1 MSSDTGTVP
10 TRVTSSRFIG
20 RSRELAELEA
30 ALADASAGRPSL
42 AFIAGE
48 SGVGKTRLL
57 KELERGALAADA
69 RVVSGDCV
77 SLGEDELP
85 YAPIVAALRS
95 LTRDGDPV
103 LDELGP
109 ATRAGLASL
118 LPELAPA
125 TALPVLDRDAPSQS
139 QSRVFEALLTL
150 LEHLGR
156 DEPVVLAIEDLHW
169 ADASTRAFLSF
180 LARSLRA
187 ERVLVVASY
196 RPDELHRRH
205 PLRPL
210 LAELERGP
218 RARRIELVALTR
230 PELAEQLED
239 ILGATPDDARV
250 ARMYARSEGNPLFTE
265 ELLAAGL
272 DGRGELPPTLRD
284 ALMVRIEALPQDAQ
298 EALRVLAAGRSL
310 DHALLAETAG
320 LDAAALREALRE
332 AAAGHVIEVDEEGDY
347 AFRHALLREVVH
359 DDLLPGE
366 HAELHLALA
375 RAFEH
380 RMQEQGGNPRLAAGI
395 AHHYLSAGDQPA
407 GFAAAVRAG
416 DAADEVHAHGEAA
429 RLYERA
435 LQLWAR
441 VPDPEA
447 LAGIDHATLLCRAA
461 STHDDKLRSEALYEA
476 ALSEI
481 DEAEEPYRAA
491 DLLEHLA
498 HVRWNLGA
506 AEAGLATLERGLAL
520 LPADDSSPERA
531 LLLGLRAKFLMLRG
545 RHRSAIEAARDAL
558 EAAEAASEPA
568 ARSRALN
575 VLGTSHMALGHVDEG
590 AAKLRE
596 ALDLAVAEGCLP
608 EMRGAYINLADLLH
622 QRGRSD
628 EGRAVAVEGAQRTA
642 GTGGFSSWVSSIE
655 AEIALDTGDWAYAE
669 RHLPDPGPVTGT
681 TFVNFALR
689 HAELALGHG
698 DSARA
703 RTLLDQVDAAA
714 VNIDEPQFLGV
725 MGALR
730 AELERRSGDLDAA
743 RAAIRRALD
752 RIETCTDDVVRLA
765 RVAAVGVVVE
775 ADAAQRACDV
785 GDEEERR
792 RALMEADFHLGRTG
806 AAAEDGGPVEEAWLR
821 SAEAE
826 HARANGK
833 ADPAAHEAA
842 AEAWEAVQRP
852 YPAALMRWRAGEAHV
867 AAGDREAASASLQR
881 AHVVAARLGAGWL
894 QGEIEGLAAR
904 GRLVLADA
912 DGAIPETVAAATAQE
927 DPFGLTP
934 RERQVLV
941 LVAEG
946 RTNREI
952 GDSLFMAEKT
962 ASVHVS
968 RILAKLDV
976 RSRTEAAA
984 VAHRVGL
991 DGDVAVTRPV

>member
-57 KELERGALAADA
+57 QELERGALAAEA
-69 RVVSGDCV
+69 RVVSGECV
-77 SLGEDELP
+77 SLGDDELP

-125 TALPVLDRDAPSQS
+125 TAPPVMDRDEPA

-150 LEHLGR
+150 FDLLGR
-156 DEPVVLAIEDLHW
+156 RDPVLLAIEDLHW

-180 LARSLRA
+180 LARSLRS
-187 ERVLVVASY
+187 ERVLLVASY

-218 RARRIELVALTR
+218 RARRIELAPLTR
-230 PELAEQLED
+230 SELAEQLED
-239 ILGATPDDARV
+239 ILGAAPDDGRV

-298 EALRVLAAGRSL
+298 EVLRVISAGRSL
-310 DHALLAETAG
+310 DHALLAEASG
-320 LDAAALREALRE
+320 LESGALREALRE
-332 AAAGHVIEVDEEGDY
+332 AAAGHVIAADDEGNY
-347 AFRHALLREVVH
+347 GFRHALLREVVH

-366 HAELHLALA
+366 HTELHLALA
-375 RAFEH
+375 RALEH
-380 RMQEQGGNPRLAAGI
+380 RMREQGGSARLAAGI

-407 GFAAAVRAG
+407 AFAAAVRAA
-416 DAADEVHAHGEAA
+416 DKADEVHAHGEAA
-429 RLYERA
+429 TLYERA
-435 LQLWAR
+435 LQLWSR
-441 VPDPEA
+441 VPDPET

-461 STHDDKLRSEALYEA
+461 GAHHDKARAEALYEA

-481 DEAEEPYRAA
+481 DETAEPYRAA
-491 DLLEHLA
+491 DLLESLA
-498 HVRWNLGA
+498 NVRWGLGA
-506 AEAGLATLERGLAL
+506 AERSLATLERGLAL
-520 LPADDSSPERA
+520 LPADDASPERA

-545 RHRSAIEAARDAL
+545 RHRSAVEAARAAL
-558 EAAEAASEPA
+558 VAAEAADEPA

-575 VLGTSHMALGHVDEG
+575 AMGTSLMALGEVDRG
-590 AAKLRE
+590 AGKLRE
-596 ALDLAVAEGCLP
+596 ALELAVANGCLP
-608 EMRGAYINLADLLH
+608 EMRAAYINLADLLH

-628 EGRAVAVEGAQRTA
+628 EGRAVAHEGAERTT
-642 GTGGFSSWVSSIE
+642 GTGGYSAWVSTVE
-655 AEIALDTGDWAYAE
+655 AEIALDTGDWAFAE

-689 HAELALGHG
+689 HAELALGKG
-698 DSARA
+698 DSTRARA
-703 RTLLDQVDAAA
+703 LLDQVDAAA

-730 AELERRSGDLDAA
+730 AELERRAGDLEAA

-775 ADAAQRACDV
+775 ADAAQRACDL
-785 GDEEERR
+785 GDDEERR
-792 RALMEADFHLGRTG
+792 RALMEAEFHLGRTG
-806 AAAEDGGPVEEAWLR
+806 AAAEDGGPVEEAWLL

-826 HARANGK
+826 HARANGRT
-833 ADPAAHEAA
+833 DPALHETAA
-842 AEAWEAVQRP
+842 QAWEAVQRP
-852 YPAALMRWRAGEAHV
+852 YPAALMRWRAGEGHV
-867 AAGDREAASASLQR
+867 AAGEREAATKALER
-881 AHVVAARLGAGWL
+881 AHEIATRLGAGWL
-894 QGEIEGLAAR
+894 RGEIEGLAAR
-904 GRLVLADA
+904 ARLVLA
-912 DGAIPETVAAATAQE
+912 GSGGAAAEPAVEAAAAQQ

-984 VAHRVGL
+984 VAHRLGL
-991 DGDVAVTRPV
+991 DGDAAAARPA

>member
-1 MSSDTGTVP
+1 MSSDTGPVA

-57 KELERGALAADA
+57 QELERGALAAEA
-69 RVVSGDCV
+69 RVVSGECV
-77 SLGEDELP
+77 ALGDDELP

-125 TALPVLDRDAPSQS
+125 TAPPVMDRDEPA

-150 LEHLGR
+150 LDLLGR
-156 DEPVVLAIEDLHW
+156 HEPVLLAIEDLHW

-180 LARSLRA
+180 LARSLRS
-187 ERVLVVASY
+187 ERVLLVASY

-218 RARRIELVALTR
+218 RARRIELVPLTR
-230 PELAEQLED
+230 SELAQQLED
-239 ILGATPDDARV
+239 ILGAAPDDGRV
-250 ARMYARSEGNPLFTE
+250 SRMYARSEGNPLFTE

-298 EALRVLAAGRSL
+298 EVLRVLSAGRSL
-310 DHALLAETAG
+310 DHAVLAEASG
-320 LDAAALREALRE
+320 LESGALREALRE
-332 AAAGHVIEVDEEGDY
+332 AAAGHVITADDEGNY

-366 HAELHLALA
+366 HTELHLALA
-375 RAFEH
+375 RALEH
-380 RMQEQGGNPRLAAGI
+380 RMQAQGGSARLAAGI

-407 GFAAAVRAG
+407 AFAAAVRAA
-416 DAADEVHAHGEAA
+416 DKADEVHAHGEAA
-429 RLYERA
+429 TLYERA
-435 LQLWAR
+435 LQLWSR
-441 VPDPEA
+441 VPEPEA
-447 LAGIDHATLLCRAA
+447 LAGIDHAALLSKAANAHNDKARA
-461 STHDDKLRSEALYEA
+461 EALYEA

-481 DEAEEPYRAA
+481 DETADRHRAA
-491 DLLEHLA
+491 DLLERLA
-498 HVRWNLGA
+498 NVRWGLGA
-506 AEAGLATLERGLAL
+506 AERSLATLERGLAL
-520 LPADDSSPERA
+520 LPDEEDCSAERA
-531 LLLGLRAKFLMLRG
+531 MLLGLRAKFLMLRG
-545 RHRSAIEAARDAL
+545 RHRSAVEAARAAL
-558 EAAEAASEPA
+558 DAAEAAGEPA

-575 VLGTSHMALGHVDEG
+575 AMGTSLMALGEVDRG
-590 AAKLRE
+590 AGKLRE
-596 ALDLAVAEGCLP
+596 ALELAVANGCLP
-608 EMRGAYINLADLLH
+608 EVRAAYINLADLLH
-622 QRGRSD
+622 QRGRSE
-628 EGRAVAVEGAQRTA
+628 EGRAVAHEGAERTA
-642 GTGGFSSWVSSIE
+642 GTGGSSAWVSTVE
-655 AEIALDTGDWAYAE
+655 AEIALDTGDWVFAE

-689 HAELALGHG
+689 HAELALGKGH
-698 DSARA
+698 SSRA
-703 RTLLDQVDAAA
+703 RELLDEVDAAA

-730 AELERRSGDLDAA
+730 AELERRAGDLDAA

-775 ADAAQRACDV
+775 ADAAQRACDL
-785 GDEEERR
+785 GDDEERR
-792 RALMEADFHLGRTG
+792 RALMEAEFHLGRTG
-806 AAAEDGGPVEEAWLR
+806 AAAEDGGPVEDAWLR

-826 HARANGK
+826 HARANGN
-833 ADPAAHEAA
+833 ADPALHEIAA
-842 AEAWEAVQRP
+842 RAWEEVQRP
-852 YPAALMRWRAGEAHV
+852 YPAALMRWRAGDAHV
-867 AAGDREAASASLQR
+867 AAGEREAAVAALAR
-881 AHVVAARLGAGWL
+881 AHEVASTLGAGWL
-894 QGEIEGLAAR
+894 RDEIEGLAAR
-904 GRLVLADA
+904 ARLVLSGSDGTAAEPVTAPAAD
-912 DGAIPETVAAATAQE
+912 E

-984 VAHRVGL
+984 VAHRLGL
-991 DGDVAVTRPV
+991 DGDASAARPA

>member
-10 TRVTSSRFIG
+10 TRVMSSRFIG

-57 KELERGALAADA
+57 KELERGALAAEA

-109 ATRAGLASL
+109 TTRAGLASL

-125 TALPVLDRDAPSQS
+125 TALPVMDRDAPA

-150 LEHLGR
+150 LDQLAR
-156 DEPVVLAIEDLHW
+156 DEPVLLAIEDLHW

-187 ERVLVVASY
+187 ERVMVVATY

-218 RARRIELVALTR
+218 RARRIELAPLTR
-230 PELAEQLED
+230 TELAEQLED
-239 ILGATPDDARV
+239 ILGAAPDDARV
-250 ARMYARSEGNPLFTE
+250 ERMYARSEGNPLFTE

-298 EALRVLAAGRSL
+298 ELLRVLSAGRSL
-310 DHALLAETAG
+310 DHTLLAEASGLEAG
-320 LDAAALREALRE
+320 ALREALRE
-332 AAAGHVIEVDEEGDY
+332 AAAGHVIEVDEEGNY

-380 RMQEQGGNPRLAAGI
+380 RMREQGGNARLAAGI

-416 DAADEVHAHGEAA
+416 DAAEEVHAHGEAA

-435 LQLWAR
+435 LQLWSR

-447 LAGIDHATLLCRAA
+447 LTGIDHATLLCRAA
-461 STHDDKLRSEALYEA
+461 SSHHDRPRAEALYEA
-476 ALSEI
+476 ALAEI
-481 DEAEEPYRAA
+481 DEAAEPYRAA

-498 HVRWNLGA
+498 NVRWGLGA
-506 AEAGLATLERGLAL
+506 AESALTTLERGLAL
-520 LPADDSSPERA
+520 LPDDDASAERA

-545 RHRSAIEAARDAL
+545 RHRSAVQAARDAL
-558 EAAEAASEPA
+558 TAAEAASEPA

-575 VLGTSHMALGHVDEG
+575 AMGTSLMALGQVDQG
-590 AAKLRE
+590 AGKLRE
-596 ALDLAVAEGCLP
+596 ALDLAVAHRCLP
-608 EMRGAYINLADLLH
+608 EMRAAYINLADLLH

-628 EGRAVAVEGAQRTA
+628 EGRAVAHEGAERTT
-642 GTGGFSSWVSSIE
+642 GTGGYSSWVSTVE

-689 HAELALGHG
+689 HAELALGKG
-698 DSARA
+698 DAARA
-703 RTLLDQVDAAA
+703 RALLDDVDVAA

-730 AELERRSGDLDAA
+730 AELERRAGDLQAA
-743 RAAIRRALD
+743 RAAIQRALD

-775 ADAAQRACDV
+775 ADAAQRACDL
-785 GDEEERR
+785 GDDEERR

-826 HARANGK
+826 HARANGN

-842 AEAWEAVQRP
+842 AQAWDAVQRP

-867 AAGDREAASASLQR
+867 AAGDRDAAGASLQR
-881 AHVVAARLGAGWL
+881 AYAVAAKLDAGWL
-894 QGEIEGLAAR
+894 RGEIEGLAAR
-904 GRLVLADA
+904 ARLALADA
-912 DGAIPETVAAATAQE
+912 DGEVPEPPAAAVQE

-934 RERQVLV
+934 RERQVLA

-984 VAHRVGL
+984 VAHRLGL
-991 DGDVAVTRPV
+991 DGDVAATRPG

>member
-57 KELERGALAADA
+57 QELERGALAAEA
-69 RVVSGDCV
+69 RVVSGECV
-77 SLGEDELP
+77 SLGDDELP

-118 LPELAPA
+118 LPELAPS
-125 TALPVLDRDAPSQS
+125 TAPPVVDRDQPA

-150 LEHLGR
+150 LDLLGR
-156 DEPVVLAIEDLHW
+156 HEPVLLAIEDLHW

-180 LARSLRA
+180 LARSLRS
-187 ERVLVVASY
+187 ERVLLVASY

-218 RARRIELVALTR
+218 RARRIELAPLTR
-230 PELAEQLED
+230 SELAEQLED
-239 ILGATPDDARV
+239 ILGAAPDDGRV

-284 ALMVRIEALPQDAQ
+284 ALMVRIEALPLDAQ
-298 EALRVLAAGRSL
+298 EVLRVISAGRSL
-310 DHALLAETAG
+310 DHALLAEASG
-320 LDAAALREALRE
+320 LESGALREALRE
-332 AAAGHVIEVDEEGDY
+332 AAAGHVITADDEGNY
-347 AFRHALLREVVH
+347 GFRHALLREVVH

-366 HAELHLALA
+366 HTELHLALA
-375 RAFEH
+375 RALEH
-380 RMQEQGGNPRLAAGI
+380 RMRAQGGSARLAAGI

-407 GFAAAVRAG
+407 AFAAAVRAA
-416 DAADEVHAHGEAA
+416 DKADEVHAHGEAA
-429 RLYERA
+429 TLYERA
-435 LQLWAR
+435 LQLWSR

-447 LAGIDHATLLCRAA
+447 LAGIDHATLLSRAA
-461 STHDDKLRSEALYEA
+461 DAHHDKHRAEALYEA

-481 DEAEEPYRAA
+481 DETADRHRAA
-491 DLLEHLA
+491 DLLERLA
-498 HVRWNLGA
+498 NVRWGLGA
-506 AEAGLATLERGLAL
+506 AERSLATLERGLAL
-520 LPADDSSPERA
+520 LPDAQDCSAERA
-531 LLLGLRAKFLMLRG
+531 MLLGLRAKFLMLRG
-545 RHRSAIEAARDAL
+545 RHRNAVEAARAAL
-558 EAAEAASEPA
+558 DAAEAAGEPA

-575 VLGTSHMALGHVDEG
+575 AMGTSLMALGEVDRG
-590 AAKLRE
+590 AGKLRE
-596 ALDLAVAEGCLP
+596 ALELAVANGCLP
-608 EMRGAYINLADLLH
+608 EVRAAYINLADLLH
-622 QRGRSD
+622 QRGRSE
-628 EGRAVAVEGAQRTA
+628 EGRAVAHEGAERTA
-642 GTGGFSSWVSSIE
+642 GTGGSSAWVSTVE
-655 AEIALDTGDWAYAE
+655 AEIALDTGDWVFAE

-689 HAELALGHG
+689 HAELALGKG
-698 DSARA
+698 DSSRARA
-703 RTLLDQVDAAA
+703 LLDQVDAAA

-730 AELERRSGDLDAA
+730 AELERRAGDLEAA

-775 ADAAQRACDV
+775 ADAAQRACDL
-785 GDEEERR
+785 GDDEERR
-792 RALMEADFHLGRTG
+792 RALMEAEFHLGRTG
-806 AAAEDGGPVEEAWLR
+806 AAAEDGGPVEDAWLR

-826 HARANGK
+826 HARANGH
-833 ADPAAHEAA
+833 ADPALHETAA
-842 AEAWEAVQRP
+842 QAWEAVQRP

-867 AAGDREAASASLQR
+867 AAGEREAATAALEC
-881 AHVVAARLGAGWL
+881 AHETATSLGAGWL
-894 QGEIEGLAAR
+894 RDEIEGLAAR
-904 GRLVLADA
+904 ARLVLSGS
-912 DGAIPETVAAATAQE
+912 DGTAAEPVVEAAAQQ

-984 VAHRVGL
+984 VAHRLGL
-991 DGDVAVTRPV
+991 DGDAAAARPA

>member
-1 MSSDTGTVP
+1 M
-10 TRVTSSRFIG
+10 
-20 RSRELAELEA
+20 
-30 ALADASAGRPSL
+30 
-42 AFIAGE
+42 
-48 SGVGKTRLL
+48 LL
-57 KELERGALAADA
+57 
-69 RVVSGDCV
+69 
-77 SLGEDELP
+77 
-85 YAPIVAALRS
+85 VA
-95 LTRDGDPV
+95 T
-103 LDELGP
+103 
-109 ATRAGLASL
+109 
-118 LPELAPA
+118 
-125 TALPVLDRDAPSQS
+125 
-139 QSRVFEALLTL
+139 
-150 LEHLGR
+150 
-156 DEPVVLAIEDLHW
+156 
-169 ADASTRAFLSF
+169 
-180 LARSLRA
+180 
-187 ERVLVVASY
+187 Y

-218 RARRIELVALTR
+218 RARRIELVPLTQ

-239 ILGATPDDARV
+239 ILGAVPDEARV
-250 ARMYARSEGNPLFTE
+250 KRMYARSEGNPLFTE
-265 ELLAAGL
+265 ELLASGL

-298 EALRVLAAGRSL
+298 EVLRVISAGRSL
-310 DHALLAETAG
+310 DHALLAEASG
-320 LDAAALREALRE
+320 LESGALREALRE
-332 AAAGHVIEVDEEGDY
+332 AAAGHVIQADDEGNY

-375 RAFEH
+375 RALEH
-380 RMQEQGGNPRLAAGI
+380 RMKAEGGSARLAAGI

-407 GFAAAVRAG
+407 GFAAAVH
-416 DAADEVHAHGEAA
+416 AADKAEAVHAHGEAA

-435 LQLWAR
+435 LQLWSR

-461 STHDDKLRSEALYEA
+461 ASQDDRPRAEALYEA

-481 DEAEEPYRAA
+481 DEAAEPYRAA

-498 HVRWNLGA
+498 NVRWGLGA
-506 AEAGLATLERGLAL
+506 AETALATLERGLAL
-520 LPADDSSPERA
+520 LPADDASAERA
-531 LLLGLRAKFLMLRG
+531 MLLGLRAKFLMLRG
-545 RHRSAIEAARDAL
+545 RHRSAVDAARDAL
-558 EAAEAASEPA
+558 AAAEAADEPA

-575 VLGTSHMALGHVDEG
+575 AMGTSLMALGQVDRG
-590 AAKLRE
+590 SGKLRE
-596 ALDLAVAEGCLP
+596 ALDLAVENRCLP
-608 EMRGAYINLADLLH
+608 EIRAAYINLADLLH
-622 QRGRSD
+622 QQGRSD
-628 EGRAVAVEGAQRTA
+628 EGRAVAHEGAERTT
-642 GTGGFSSWVSSIE
+642 GTGGYSAWVSTVE

-669 RHLPDPGPVTGT
+669 RHLPDPGAVTGT

-689 HAELALGHG
+689 NAELALGQG
-698 DSARA
+698 DAGRA
-703 RTLLDQVDAAA
+703 RELLDQVDAASA
-714 VNIDEPQFLGV
+714 NLDEPQFLGV
-725 MGALR
+725 LGALR

-775 ADAAQRACDV
+775 ADAAQRACDL
-785 GDEEERR
+785 GDDEARR
-792 RALMEADFHLGRTG
+792 RALLEADFHLGRVG
-806 AAAEDGGPVEEAWLR
+806 AAADDGGPVEVAWLR

-826 HARANGK
+826 HARAGGHP
-833 ADPAAHEAA
+833 DPALHEAA

-852 YPAALMRWRAGEAHV
+852 YPAALMRFRAGEALV
-867 AAGDREAASASLQR
+867 AAGERDAATAVLER
-881 AHVVAARLGAGWL
+881 AHAVVSRLGAGWL
-894 QGEIEGLAAR
+894 RGEIEGLAAR
-904 GRLVLADA
+904 ARLALPGA
-912 DGAIPETVAAATAQE
+912 DGAAPEPIAAAVTQE

-984 VAHRVGL
+984 VAHRLGL
-991 DGDVAVTRPV
+991 DGDAAAARP

>member
-57 KELERGALAADA
+57 QELERGALAAEA
-69 RVVSGDCV
+69 RVVSGECV
-77 SLGEDELP
+77 SLGDDELP

-109 ATRAGLASL
+109 ATRVGLASL

-125 TALPVLDRDAPSQS
+125 TAPPVMDRDEPA

-150 LEHLGR
+150 LDLLGR
-156 DEPVVLAIEDLHW
+156 REPVLLAIEDLHW

-180 LARSLRA
+180 LARSLRS
-187 ERVLVVASY
+187 ERVLLVASY

-218 RARRIELVALTR
+218 RARRIELVPLTR
-230 PELAEQLED
+230 SELAEQLED
-239 ILGATPDDARV
+239 ILGAAPDDGRV

-298 EALRVLAAGRSL
+298 EVLRVLSAGRSL
-310 DHALLAETAG
+310 DHALLAEASG
-320 LDAAALREALRE
+320 LESGALREALRE
-332 AAAGHVIEVDEEGDY
+332 AAAGHVIAADDEGNY
-347 AFRHALLREVVH
+347 GFRHALLREVVH

-366 HAELHLALA
+366 HTELHLALA
-375 RAFEH
+375 RALER
-380 RMQEQGGNPRLAAGI
+380 RMQEQGGSARLAAGI

-407 GFAAAVRAG
+407 AFAAAVRAA
-416 DAADEVHAHGEAA
+416 DKADEVHAHGEAA
-429 RLYERA
+429 TLYERA
-435 LQLWAR
+435 LQLWSR
-441 VPDPEA
+441 VPHPET

-461 STHDDKLRSEALYEA
+461 GAHNDKPRAEALYEA

-481 DEAEEPYRAA
+481 DETAEPYRAA
-491 DLLEHLA
+491 DLLESLA
-498 HVRWNLGA
+498 NVRWSLGA
-506 AEAGLATLERGLAL
+506 AERSLATLERGLAL
-520 LPADDSSPERA
+520 LPADDGSPERA

-545 RHRSAIEAARDAL
+545 RHRSAVEAARAALDAAK
-558 EAAEAASEPA
+558 AADEPA

-575 VLGTSHMALGHVDEG
+575 AMGTSLMALGEVDRG
-590 AAKLRE
+590 AGKLRE
-596 ALDLAVAEGCLP
+596 ALELAVVNGCLP
-608 EMRGAYINLADLLH
+608 EMRAAYINLADLLH
-622 QRGRSD
+622 QRGRSE
-628 EGRAVAVEGAQRTA
+628 EGRAVAHEGAERTA
-642 GTGGFSSWVSSIE
+642 GTGGSSAWVSTVE
-655 AEIALDTGDWAYAE
+655 AEIALDTGDWAFAE

-689 HAELALGHG
+689 HAELALGKG

-703 RTLLDQVDAAA
+703 RALLDEVDAAA

-730 AELERRSGDLDAA
+730 AELERRAGDLEAA

-775 ADAAQRACDV
+775 ADAAQRACDL
-785 GDEEERR
+785 GDDEERR
-792 RALMEADFHLGRTG
+792 RALMEAEFHLGRTG
-806 AAAEDGGPVEEAWLR
+806 AAAEDGGPVEEAWLL

-826 HARANGK
+826 HARANGR
-833 ADPAAHEAA
+833 ADPALHQTAA
-842 AEAWEAVQRP
+842 QAWDAVQRP

-867 AAGDREAASASLQR
+867 AAGEREAATAALER
-881 AHVVAARLGAGWL
+881 AHETTARLGAGWL
-894 QGEIEGLAAR
+894 RGEIEGLAAR
-904 GRLVLADA
+904 ARLVLSGSGGGVAE
-912 DGAIPETVAAATAQE
+912 PVVEAAAAQQ

-984 VAHRVGL
+984 VAHRLGL
-991 DGDVAVTRPV
+991 DGDAAAARPA